1 MSQHSLGYLAVL
13 VAKLGQVILHSHLL
27 RKLFALSAEYET
39 FSQEN
44 VDNFG
49 DLLAKCDQF
58 IGAASPEQIRCSL
71 LILYHD
77 PT

>member
-13 VAKLGQVILHSHLL
+13 VAKLGQVLFLSHP
-27 RKLFALSAEYET
+27 LSKKCLQT
-39 FSQEN
+39 LKPSQEN

-58 IGAASPEQIRCSL
+58 IGAASPEQIRCNFSTNKSCL
-71 LILYHD
+71 V
-77 PT
+77 